1 MAKALDTGSGHP
13 PGGNVIHGGR
23 AKGPFHIDMMSSAPI
38 QGMAWVKATVNFDTA
53 TGSLI
58 SVKAGDV
65 VHAVQVK
72 TTTAWDGNGHFDLGL
87 VGGDVDGF
95 YDATYAKIN
104 AAGVK
109 ISTNADLGVFLW
121 DATGGDT
128 HPLFYAFTADD
139 TIDATVTTGTSTAGS
154 TDVYVLISRV
164 IG

>member
-1 MAKALDTGSGHP
+1 MGVPLDTDGVGP
-13 PGGNVIHGGR
+13 TGQVIHQGR
-23 AKGPFHIDMMSSAPI
+23 AKGSFAIDKLGSVPV
-38 QGMAWVKATVNFDTA
+38 QGMGWVKSTVNFDTA
-53 TGSLI
+53 TGALI

-65 VHAVQVK
+65 VHAVQIK
-72 TTTAWDGNGHFDLGL
+72 TTTAWNGNGHFDLGL

-139 TIDATVTTGTSTAGS
+139 TIDATVTTGTSTTGS